1 MRRKDGI
8 DPIAEAGRV
17 DRVLLR
23 SIVFAALINSLGYMD
38 RVSMSIVAPSLRAEF
53 SFSNIQIGMIFGAF
67 SLSYALFQTPWGM
80 VADRWPVRNLVAL
93 VILLWSASTGLTAL
107 CSTFIV
113 FLLVRFVFGASEAAL
128 SPMIAALF
136 RRSVSSEWRPVA
148 FGLFLAGGRVGGL
161 IAPAITAFYV
171 VHGGWRSVFLF
182 FAALGV
188 IAVIG
193 WWIGYPRGEL
203 VERRKPDEIRSRFPI
218 SISLLVLILVAFLYT
233 STWQFFAT
241 WFPTYL
247 IDSRHFSLQKASVF
261 TGLPFF
267 FGVFSAF
274 GGGPLSRWSA
284 RVFGTHA
291 GRRIVVCGSLA
302 ASGGLFLCGALVR
315 TDYGSAIL
323 ISLAAA
329 AGDLVLSTLW
339 ASAVE
344 LGRGAAGAVAGL
356 MNATANLGA
365 FLSPLLVGKMLES
378 GAGWTHILETAA
390 LINIAS
396 AILWIFFRTE
406 DRASLTM

>member
-1 MRRKDGI
+1 MRWKDDI
-8 DPIAEAGRV
+8 DQIAQTGRV
-17 DRVLLR
+17 DQVVLR
-23 SIVFAALINSLGYMD
+23 SVVLATLINSLGYMD
-38 RVSMSIVAPSLRAEF
+38 RVSMSIVAPSLRSEF
-53 SFSNIQIGMIFGAF
+53 SFSAMQIGMIFGAF

-80 VADRWPVRNLVAL
+80 IADRWPVRNLVAL
-93 VILLWSASTGLTAL
+93 VILVWSASTGLTAL
-107 CSTFIV
+107 CSTFIL
-113 FLLVRFVFGASEAAL
+113 FLLVRFLFGVSEAAL

-148 FGLFLAGGRVGGL
+148 FGVFLAGGRVGGL

-171 VHGGWRSVFLF
+171 IHGGWRSVFLF

-203 VERRKPDEIRSRFPI
+203 VERREPNRIRGRLPI

-233 STWQFFAT
+233 FTWQFFAT

-247 IDSRHFSLQKASVF
+247 IESRHFSLQKASVF

-267 FGVFSAF
+267 LGVLSTL
-274 GGGPLSRWSA
+274 GGGSLSRWSA
-284 RVFGTHA
+284 RVFGIHA
-291 GRRIVVCGSLA
+291 GRRIVVSGSLA
-302 ASGGLFLCGALVR
+302 ASGGFFLCGALMPSN
-315 TDYGSAIL
+315 YGSAIL

-378 GAGWTHILETAA
+378 GGRWPYILETGA

-406 DRASLTM
+406 DGASLSI